1 MKQFKGFVIKEFYH
15 IFRDYRTMIILFGMP
30 VLQILLFGF
39 VIKNEIKDVN
49 IAILDYSRDEVS
61 LEISNKIVSSGFFR
75 LVDNLSDQSE
85 IDEIFKGGKAKEV
98 IIFEK
103 NFAQKLER
111 EKSAS
116 IQIIAD
122 GSDPNTANQIVKYT
136 SSILQDYIKDYNSGI
151 SPAIII
157 QPEVRMYY
165 NKELRSAFMFVPGT
179 MALILMLL
187 SAMMTSISIAREKEL
202 GTMEVLLV
210 SPLKPIQIVLGKVV
224 PYFVLSFINTIV
236 IIAMGVFI
244 FGVPVQGSFILLM
257 AESML
262 FILMALSLGILI
274 STVAKTQ
281 QIAMMMSMFALMLP
295 TMLLSGFI
303 FPIKNMP
310 EILQY
315 VSILM
320 PPRWFIVIIKNIMLK
335 GTGLAFVW
343 QETLIILGMTSF
355 FIMMSVRKFKIR
367 LE

>member
-1 MKQFKGFVIKEFYH
+1 
-15 IFRDYRTMIILFGMP
+15 MIILFGMP
-30 VLQILLFGF
+30 IMQILLFGF
-39 VIKNEIKDVN
+39 VIKNEIRDVN
-49 IAILDYSRDEVS
+49 IAILDYSKDEIT
-61 LEISNKIVSSGFFR
+61 LNISNKIASSGFFR
-75 LVDNLSDQSE
+75 IVENLYDQTE
-85 IDEIFKGGKAKEV
+85 IDKIFKSGKAKEV

-103 NFAQKLER
+103 NFARILER
-111 EKSAS
+111 EKTAS
-116 IQIIAD
+116 VQIIAD
-122 GSDPNTANQIVKYT
+122 ASDPNTANQIVKYT
-136 SSILQDYIKDYNSGI
+136 SSILQDYIKEYNKTKAS
-151 SPAIII
+151 AKII
-157 QPEVRMYY
+157 QPEVRMFY
-165 NKELRSAFMFVPGT
+165 NEELKSAFMFVPGT

-187 SAMMTSISIAREKEL
+187 SAMMTSISIAREKEM

-210 SPLKPIQIVLGKVV
+210 SPLKPLQIVLGKVS
-224 PYFVLSFINTIV
+224 PYFALSFINTIV
-236 IIAMGVFI
+236 IIILGVFV

-281 QIAMMMSMFALMLP
+281 QIAMMVSMFALLLP
-295 TMLLSGFI
+295 TMLMSGFI

-310 EILQY
+310 VILQY
-315 VSILM
+315 ISLLM

-343 QETLIILGMTSF
+343 QETLIILGMTIF